1 MKTTVAFLLSFSLL
15 LPLAG
20 AQKRPP
26 TKRAPTGPEKLIS
39 LKVTGTT
46 RYSDK
51 EILGA
56 SGLRIGQDA
65 AEGDF
70 KEAAQILGSS
80 GMFRDVVY
88 SYLSSGSGIRLEF
101 QLSDVDEKKSVPAHF
116 DNFVWFTDE
125 ELSAQLR
132 QRVPLFKQQLPVGG
146 NLPDRVSDA
155 LQAMF
160 LEKHIPGRV
169 DYLREGDQA
178 GGDLHGIDYHVEEV
192 GIKINGIDFPGAS
205 AEQAALLTS
214 AAHRTIGADYSRN
227 GLAAVAKFDLL
238 PVYLQRGYL
247 KAEFGTPNARVLP
260 ATTAADAHDPGD
272 VEVEAI
278 VPVTTGKVYVAS
290 AITWKGNSA
299 LATTELAP
307 LLHLAK
313 GQPVNAVQ
321 LESDLEKVN
330 KLYRSRGYMVAKIS
344 SQNQF
349 DEAKGSVAYELEVTE
364 GDQYKM
370 GDLEING
377 LDTQAKARMQA
388 AWTLREGEPYNADY
402 PKKFFEETRQLLPR
416 GVSWGVNI
424 HETLDAK
431 DKTVDV
437 EVRFKPQ

>member
-1 MKTTVAFLLSFSLL
+1 
-15 LPLAG
+15 
-20 AQKRPP
+20 
-26 TKRAPTGPEKLIS
+26 
-39 LKVTGTT
+39 
-46 RYSDK
+46 
-51 EILGA
+51 
-56 SGLRIGQDA
+56 
-65 AEGDF
+65 
-70 KEAAQILGSS
+70 
-80 GMFRDVVY
+80 
-88 SYLSSGSGIRLEF
+88 
-101 QLSDVDEKKSVPAHF
+101 
-116 DNFVWFTDE
+116 
-125 ELSAQLR
+125 
-132 QRVPLFKQQLPVGG
+132 
-146 NLPDRVSDA
+146 
-155 LQAMF
+155 
-160 LEKHIPGRV
+160 
-169 DYLREGDQA
+169 
-178 GGDLHGIDYHVEEV
+178 
-192 GIKINGIDFPGAS
+192 
-205 AEQAALLTS
+205 
-214 AAHRTIGADYSRN
+214 
-227 GLAAVAKFDLL
+227 
-238 PVYLQRGYL
+238 
-247 KAEFGTPNARVLP
+247 
-260 ATTAADAHDPGD
+260 
-272 VEVEAI
+272 
-278 VPVTTGKVYVAS
+278 VYVAS